1 MLASEAASD
10 LAILNGTLHHIGVAT
25 PNALVD
31 SKEWQVTFGLTAVS
45 DIIYDP
51 IQKVRVLFLSD
62 GRKNGTLIELV
73 EPASEDSPVGAFLKT
88 KNRFYHVCYEVDDL
102 ERALRHVRAQGTLVL
117 EQPMTA
123 VAYAG
128 RRIAWCCTRAGNFVE
143 LLERGVPPRAS
154 ADPGPLVP

>member
-25 PNALVD
+25 PNALLD
-31 SKEWQVTFGLTAVS
+31 SKEWQLTFGLTAVS

-88 KNRFYHVCYEVDDL
+88 KNRFYHVCYEVPNL
-102 ERALRHVRAQGTLVL
+102 AETLIRL
-117 EQPMTA
+117 A
-123 VAYAG
+123 IDG
-128 RRIAWCCTRAGNFVE
+128 VE
-143 LLERGVPPRAS
+143 LIDAAPRKGAEGPVAFLHPRSCHGVLVELIEAPS
-154 ADPGPLVP
+154 GPSWDSLGYR

>member
-73 EPASEDSPVGAFLKT
+73 EQASEDSQVGAFLKT
-88 KNRFYHVCYEVDDL
+88 KNRFYHVCDGCVDLDL
-102 ERALRHVRAQGTLVL
+102 QRRHT
-117 EQPMTA
+117 
-123 VAYAG
+123 
-128 RRIAWCCTRAGNFVE
+128 
-143 LLERGVPPRAS
+143 
-154 ADPGPLVP
+154 